1 MNAPSPR
8 DARHQR
14 AEGGFAL
21 VWFVILL
28 TVLLAVAAI
37 GVDILAGYSAAQRAQ
52 NAADA
57 AALAGV
63 VKMPDF
69 GAADPLARQVG
80 ADNLGAGTF
89 TPEQTGLPN
98 QLKVTVDTGIDTFF
112 ARVLGFDRLSITR
125 DAVAEYDE
133 PVAMGS
139 PANTFG
145 NQPDCSGTCTNT
157 PGAQN
162 PQLWFNLAGTG
173 SRKTRG
179 DQFLANRCTAENLAP
194 DRCSGTNQEHDPTGY
209 RYVVRNEGS
218 GGDLTLSIF
227 DPAFV
232 HVGDNCTDGALTAL
246 YNALTFA
253 GHPDAQRYRPNGGG
267 FESQYCTGDQFFA
280 DDGPSPYPPRTYY
293 AVMRDPG
300 TPWTEDDDEPVA
312 GCPSATSPRS
322 FTGFRGDLTARWNQ
336 ELANPALED
345 TVTEYFRKWVTL
357 CNFAAGPGDY
367 VVRMWT
373 DGGSGHNRG
382 SMRVAKNNSLGSADV
397 SIFARGRMSIY
408 QNKIGAQTEFF
419 LARVIP
425 GANGRVL
432 NLTFFDTGDAAQPGT
447 LTVLPPAEA
456 RVGTSALTSFSGCR
470 YTPPPAGPP
479 FPSKVATGAGC
490 SVSGVISSG
499 WNGQIIEWE
508 VPIPDGYDCD
518 YTDPQGCWLRI
529 RFSYPAGVQDTTT
542 WQARLG
548 GNPVRLVD

>member
-1 MNAPSPR
+1 MTSRLRRA
-8 DARHQR
+8 R
-14 AEGGFAL
+14 AERTEAGFTL
-21 VWFVILL
+21 VWFAIVL
-28 TVLLAVAAI
+28 TVLLVVAAL

-69 GAADPLARQVG
+69 SSADPLARQVG

-89 TPEQTGLPN
+89 TPEQTALPN
-98 QLKVTVDTGIDTFF
+98 QLKVTVETGIDTFF
-112 ARVLGFDRLSITR
+112 ARVLGIDRLTIRR

-145 NQPDCSGTCTNT
+145 NQPDCTGTCTNT
-157 PGAQN
+157 PSAQN

-179 DQFLANRCTAENLAP
+179 DQFLSTRCTVENLQP
-194 DRCSGTNQEHDPTGY
+194 DRCSGTNQDHDPTGY
-209 RYVVRNEGS
+209 RYVVRNENG
-218 GGDLTLSIF
+218 GGDLTVSIF

-232 HVGDNCTDGALTAL
+232 HVGDNCTDGALNNL
-246 YNALTFA
+246 YNALLISA
-253 GHPDAQRYRPNGGG
+253 YPDAQRYRPNGGG
-267 FESQYCTGDQFFA
+267 FESPYCTGDQFFA
-280 DDGPSPYPPRTYY
+280 DDGSSPYAPTTYY
-293 AVMRDPG
+293 GIMRDPG
-300 TPWTEDDDEPVA
+300 TPWTEDDDEPVS
-312 GCPSATSPRS
+312 GCPSVSSPRA
-322 FTGFRGDLTARWNQ
+322 FTGYRGDLTARWNQ

-345 TVTEYFRKWVTL
+345 TVTQYFRKWVGL
-357 CNFAAGPGDY
+357 CTFPAGDGDY
-367 VVRMWT
+367 VLHMWT
-373 DGGSGHNRG
+373 NGGSGHNRG
-382 SMRVAKNNSLGSADV
+382 SIRVAKNGSLASGDV

-408 QNKIGAQTEFF
+408 QNKIGANTEFH

-447 LTVLPPAEA
+447 LTVLPPVEA

-479 FPSKVATGAGC
+479 YPPKVSTGAGC

-518 YTDPQGCWLRI
+518 YLDPQGCWLRI
-529 RFSYPAGVQDTTT
+529 RFAYPAGVQDTTT

-548 GNPVRLVD
+548 GNPVRLVE